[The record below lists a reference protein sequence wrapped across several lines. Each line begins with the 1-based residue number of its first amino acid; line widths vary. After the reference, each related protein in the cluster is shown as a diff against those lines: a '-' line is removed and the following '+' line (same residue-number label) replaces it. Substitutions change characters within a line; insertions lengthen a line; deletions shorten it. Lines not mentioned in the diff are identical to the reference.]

1 MEIAPQA
8 AMMYGELTARLIAAA
23 RGKYKKCL
31 VLDLDNTLWGGV
43 VGDDGIEGIVLGA
56 GSAPGEAF
64 LALQAYALTL
74 SKRGV
79 LLAVCSKND
88 PKIAEAAFR
97 DHPEILLK
105 RDDFAAFMANWN
117 DKAENLVA
125 IAKALN
131 IGVDS
136 LVFVDDNPVE
146 RARIR
151 EALPMVAVPE
161 LPADPAGYVR
171 CLARAGY
178 FEATAFTKE
187 DQERSRQY
195 AANAARDSL
204 ASATGEIDVFLQGL
218 EMSVE
223 YGPIAP
229 NNLVR
234 VTQLINK
241 TNQFNTTTIRRT
253 EHEIDAL
260 MAGPNAIGLQF
271 RLIDKFGDNGIVSV
285 IILTPQKDRGDALEI
300 VTWVMSCRVFGRQLE
315 DEIMNIVVEAA
326 RRRGVQTLCGPF
338 VPTKKNGVI
347 RDLFA
352 NLGFTRLGSADV
364 EDAPALWEMSVA
376 DYARRPTRIARK
388 EHQE

>member
-1 MEIAPQA
+1 
-8 AMMYGELTARLIAAA
+8 MYGELTARLIAAA

-43 VGDDGIEGIVLGA
+43 IGDDGIEGIVLGA
-56 GSAPGEAF
+56 GSGVGEAF
-64 LALQAYALTL
+64 LAVQAYAKTL
-74 SKRGV
+74 SQRGV

-88 PKIAEAAFR
+88 PVVAETAFR
-97 DHPEILLK
+97 DHPEMLLK
-105 RDDFAAFMANWN
+105 RSDIAAFMANWN

-131 IGVDS
+131 IGLDS

-171 CLARAGY
+171 CLARAGH
-178 FEATAFTKE
+178 FEATAFTRE
-187 DQERSRQY
+187 DLERSRQY
-195 AANAARDSL
+195 AANAARENL
-204 ASATGEIDVFLQGL
+204 ANASGGMDEFLQGL
-218 EMSVE
+218 EMSVD
-223 YGPIAP
+223 YGPISP
-229 NNLVR
+229 TNLAR

-241 TNQFNTTTIRRT
+241 TNQFNTTTVRRT

-260 MAGPNAIGLQF
+260 MADPSTIGLQF

-285 IILTPQKDRGDALEI
+285 IILTPQADRANALEI

-315 DEIMNIVVEAA
+315 DEVMNIVVDAA
-326 RRRGVQTLCGPF
+326 RQRKVERLCGQII
-338 VPTKKNGVI
+338 PTKKNSVI
-347 RDLFA
+347 RELFA
-352 NLGFTRLGSADV
+352 NLGFARLDTAEV
-364 EDAPALWEMSVA
+364 EGAPTLWEVSVA
-376 DYARRPTRIARK
+376 NYVQRPTRIGRR
-388 EHQE
+388 ERQG